1 MADTDGPAS
10 GAALR
15 PLGRVPHFR
24 APKTADLVA
33 REIRNQIVSGRLT
46 AGQLLPAEA
55 PLTRQLG
62 VSRTALREAY
72 RILETEGLIRVRRG
86 ALGGAVVQPPTAEV
100 ATRSAGLLLQYLGT
114 TVSDVYDARTA
125 LEVPAVTSLARARRP
140 ADVETLRASAD
151 EATRTL
157 DDPSASP
164 PLHSSFHEALMR
176 LAGNQTLTLFWT
188 MTDQII
194 TTANQSFLSHSP
206 AEVAV
211 RDVHRAQRAHLKVI
225 DLIVEGNVT
234 EAEALWTE
242 HLGETASM
250 IHRETGPMRVID
262 LLSGGSGAGT
272 DRPAGD

>member
-1 MADTDGPAS
+1 MADED
-10 GAALR
+10 GAAPVAELR
-15 PLGRVPHFR
+15 PLGSAPHFR
-24 APKTADLVA
+24 APKTADLVV

-46 AGQLLPAEA
+46 AGQLLPAESL
-55 PLTRQLG
+55 LTRQLG

-72 RILETEGLIRVRRG
+72 RVLETEGLIRVRRG

-100 ATRSAGLLLQYLGT
+100 ATRSVGLLLQYLGT

-125 LEVPAVTSLARARRP
+125 LEVPAVTRLAKARRP
-140 ADVETLRASAD
+140 TDVEMLRAAAA
-151 EATRTL
+151 EATRSL

-206 AEVAV
+206 AEAAV
-211 RDVHRAQRAHLKVI
+211 RDVHRAQRAHLK
-225 DLIVEGNVT
+225 LIEHIAEGNVAG
-234 EAEALWTE
+234 AEALWSE

-250 IHRETGPMRVID
+250 IRRETGPMRVID
-262 LLSGGSGAGT
+262 LLS
-272 DRPAGD
+272 